1 MIFLVENSES
11 NEKCEKTLEIIYISS
26 TEAGLTFGA
35 YFFQTYSVMFYIIYV
50 IYEQFCVL
58 FPSYI

>member
-26 TEAGLTFGA
+26 TRGRFNFWGIFLPDL
-35 YFFQTYSVMFYIIYV
+35 
-50 IYEQFCVL
+50 FCDVL
-58 FPSYI
+58 HNLCHL